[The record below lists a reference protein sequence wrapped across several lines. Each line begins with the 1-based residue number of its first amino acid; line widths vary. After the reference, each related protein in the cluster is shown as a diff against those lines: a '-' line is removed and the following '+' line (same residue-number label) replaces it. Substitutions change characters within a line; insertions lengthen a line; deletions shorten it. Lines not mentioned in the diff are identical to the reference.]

1 MGYVFYLNIATFKSF
16 LPLVGFCKNLA
27 NCLQGIYTVLDK
39 CQTST
44 FITAYVLCRAVKS
57 GLYVFGVSKCLCFL
71 FKFGHFAFFQ
81 LCFIQL
87 LKLEPYIVFLF
98 SCFFRFGYTVI
109 QFLAYFSVLAV
120 FVLVV
125 CQLPCILCKYI
136 QYIELKSFLVDKQ
149 VLVLAVDVNQ
159 LLSENFHLCQ

>member
-1 MGYVFYLNIATFKSF
+1 MINALNGVITEAGENHIVIDVSGVEYF
-16 LPLVGFCKNLA
+16 LE
-27 NCLQGIYTVLDK
+27 
-39 CQTST
+39 TS
-44 FITAYVLCRAVKS
+44 
-57 GLYVFGVSKCLCFL
+57 SKCS
-71 FKFGHFAFFQ
+71 AFFAPSIAKGSVKVLTVFQ
-81 LCFIQL
+81 VREDAMTLYGFKDKAERECFIQL

-149 VLVLAVDVNQ
+149 VLVLAVYVNQ